1 MTGDEPQDGI
11 DGPYAAPLKI
21 PGETVLSDWI
31 DYNGHMN
38 VTYYLLSFDHA
49 VDRFLG
55 DILGVGEAFTS
66 VAGQGSYALQS
77 NIHYLG
83 ELLEGTAFDFS
94 LLLIDCDAKRM
105 HMMVEM
111 NNLNTGTVAATCE
124 QLLMNV
130 DLTTR
135 RSTPYPDWA
144 QARMALMRANH
155 ADAPRPPQF
164 AQPLGLRRRGG

>member
-1 MTGDEPQDGI
+1 MADESQDGI

-21 PGETVLSDWI
+21 PGETVRSDWI

-49 VDRFLG
+49 VDRLLG
-55 DILGVGEAFTS
+55 DVLGIGEAFTNK
-66 VAGQGSYALQS
+66 AGQGSYALQS

-111 NNLNTGTVAATCE
+111 NNLASGAVAATCE
-124 QLLMNV
+124 QVLMNV

-144 QARMALMRANH
+144 QARMVLMRDSH
-155 ADAPRPPQF
+155 AKAPRPPQF